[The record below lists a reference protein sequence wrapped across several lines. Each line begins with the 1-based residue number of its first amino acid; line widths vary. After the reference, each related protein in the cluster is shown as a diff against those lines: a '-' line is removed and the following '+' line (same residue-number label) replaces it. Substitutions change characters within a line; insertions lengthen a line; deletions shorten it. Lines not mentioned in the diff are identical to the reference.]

1 MKISRIIWFVVV
13 LLTLALCQE
22 SQAGFWSSAPPP
34 PARIALLLPL
44 NGQYGDS
51 SKAIRDGFLA
61 AYYQSLPAD
70 PTPPTIRV
78 VDTSSGDIVG
88 LYKQAVADGA
98 KMIVGPLSKDEGAQ
112 LVQAGQLTVPTLFLN
127 TLPGAPAV
135 ANLYQL
141 SLSPEDEIKQVAD
154 RAWQDGRRNAAI
166 IIPAS
171 SWGQRINQVFLTE
184 WQKLGGKIVG
194 AMYYNTPEQLAG
206 QVAQLLQ
213 VDESEKR
220 AKSLQRL
227 LQQTKMRT
235 IPYRRQDV
243 DAIILVANPE
253 FARELRPLLSFYYA
267 AKIPVYATSHIYSG
281 IVNSQLDQD
290 LDGVMF
296 CAIPWE
302 IDTQDLSPSLQ
313 AVLKSIQ
320 TTWGQASKTQPQFF
334 ALGVD
339 GYRLARQLAGGN
351 LAPETAGAIGKL
363 TLQENRIWYRE
374 LPWAKMVRGQ
384 PELLSEKAPEKSV
397 N

>member
-1 MKISRIIWFVVV
+1 MKISRIIWLIVISLSLVF
-13 LLTLALCQE
+13 CQT

-34 PARIALLLPL
+34 PERIALLLPL
-44 NGQYGDS
+44 NGPYGDS
-51 SKAIRDGFLA
+51 SKAIRNGFLA
-61 AYYQSLPAD
+61 AYYQSLAED
-70 PTPPTIRV
+70 PTPPTIRI

-88 LYKQAVADGA
+88 LYKQAVAEGA
-98 KMIVGPLSKDEGAQ
+98 KIIVGPLSKDEGSK
-112 LVQAGQLTVPTLFLN
+112 LVQAGQLAVPTIFLN

-135 ANLYQL
+135 DHLYQL

-154 RAWQDGRRNAAI
+154 KAWQDGKKNVAV

-171 SWGQRINQVFLTE
+171 SWGQRISQVFLTE
-184 WQKLGGKIVG
+184 WQKLGGKTVG
-194 AMYYNTPEQLAG
+194 AMYYNTPEQLSS
-206 QVAQLLQ
+206 QVAQLLH

-220 AKSLQRL
+220 AKSLQHL

-267 AKIPVYATSHIYSG
+267 GKIPVYATSHIYSG
-281 IVNSQLDQD
+281 TVNTQLDQD
-290 LDGVMF
+290 LEGVMF
-296 CAIPWE
+296 CDIPWE
-302 IDTQDLSPSLQ
+302 IDAEGLSPSLQ

-320 TTWGQASKTQPQFF
+320 TTWAQASKTQPQFF

-351 LAPETAGAIGKL
+351 LAAETAGAIGHL
-363 TLQENRIWYRE
+363 TLQDNRVWYRE
-374 LPWAKMVRGQ
+374 LPWAKMVQGQ
-384 PELLSEKAPEKSV
+384 PQLLPEKTPEKSV